1 MSGNDKGVFY
11 MDKKENVKH
20 YGDIYKN
27 ETDIDSKYLD
37 NINRNRKNGYRRNI
51 QKEILNNRSVS
62 RRTGIVAT
70 GIVIGFTAIVMIFIV
85 ISVNRRNINNIQN
98 STELNNQ
105 SEIGLN
111 ENSNDNYTKVDNT
124 EVNSDNKEKSEDE
137 LEKDKAVNAEMERS
151 EAGMAKSSDNHEY
164 FLIIEDYRV
173 NIYRNEDRQFYDF
186 ADINI
191 SGLPDEVEKQL
202 EYGLVI
208 KGEQEL
214 YDFLQTYS
222 S

>member
-1 MSGNDKGVFY
+1 MGGNGEGVFY
-11 MDKKENVKH
+11 MNKKDN
-20 YGDIYKN
+20 IYKR
-27 ETDIDSKYLD
+27 ETDIDGKYLD
-37 NINRNRKNGYRRNI
+37 NINHVRRNGYKRNI
-51 QKEILNNRSVS
+51 QKEILNNRNVS

-70 GIVIGFTAIVMIFIV
+70 GIIIGFTAVVMIFVV
-85 ISVNRRNINNIQN
+85 IGVHRRNVNKIQDN
-98 STELNNQ
+98 TQLNNQ
-105 SEIGLN
+105 SDMGLN
-111 ENSNDNYTKVDNT
+111 ENNKNDYTKVDNT
-124 EVNSDNKEKSEDE
+124 ELDSDNDDKSQDE

-151 EAGMAKSSDNHEY
+151 EAGMAKNSSSQEY
-164 FLIIEDYRV
+164 FLIIKDHRV
-173 NIYRNEDRQFYDF
+173 NIYRNEDKQFYDF